1 MQVSQKCQYAVR
13 AIFELA
19 LRRGEGPVKVGDI
32 AEAQAIPA
40 RFLEVI
46 LSELRKGGFVES
58 RRGSAGGYALAR
70 SPRELTVAEV
80 VRFIEGPLEP
90 VTCVVGQSD
99 SCCPLYGG
107 CVFLEVWQDALKAMS
122 DVFEAATFQG
132 LVERHKRKGAYVE
145 SYVI

>member
-80 VRFIEGPLEP
+80 VRFIGGPLEP

-99 SCCPLYGG
+99 TRCPLYGG
-107 CVFLEVWQDALKAMS
+107 CVFLEVWQDAMKAMA
-122 DVFEAATFQG
+122 DVFEAATFQS